1 MTLNFLLVTIGFFSS
16 DQEEKKK
23 NMFKDNN
30 KSYSDILDRNM
41 LE

>member
-1 MTLNFLLVTIGFFSS
+1 MTLNFLLVTIGFFL
-16 DQEEKKK
+16 QIRRKKK